1 MLRATSF
8 LLLLLTTTASADEV
22 VRFPG
27 ADGFELEAR
36 YVASSNAD
44 APVALCLHQYRSDKT
59 SWTPLLPALQG
70 AGFTTLALDQ
80 RGHGGSTKKGS
91 ETVKVEDVPREKFG
105 ELLRR
110 GPEDVKAALAWLR
123 AKGHATK
130 QVVLFGAS
138 YGCSVALLT
147 HAAVPE
153 VKALVL
159 LSPGE
164 EYFGVDVR
172 PALNAWDGPLL
183 MISSTEDTHHATA
196 QALLVQCI
204 RAHRGDDRGPR
215 WHFVEYE
222 GAGHG
227 TSVLE
232 LHEKPRGVEQN
243 SADRRPTADELFE
256 VDDPRR
262 LIITW
267 LVDGAGLGTLQRAAG
282 R

>member
-1 MLRATSF
+1 MLRALAF
-8 LLLLLTTTASADEV
+8 LLLLSTAASAQEV

-36 YVASSNAD
+36 YVASSVPD
-44 APVALCLHQYRSDKT
+44 APVAICLHQYRSDKD
-59 SWTPLLPALQG
+59 SWTPLLPALQD

-91 ETVKVEDVPREKFG
+91 ETVKVEDVPREEFG
-105 ELLRR
+105 ELVRS

-123 AKGHATK
+123 SRGNAAQ
-130 QVVLFGAS
+130 QVVLFGSS

-147 HAAVPE
+147 HAQVPE

-172 PALNAWDGPLL
+172 SAFNAWNGPLL
-183 MISSTEDTHHATA
+183 VLSSTEDPHHGTA
-196 QALLVQCI
+196 QGLLVQCVK
-204 RAHRGDDRGPR
+204 AHRGDDAGPR
-215 WHFVEYE
+215 WAFVEYE
-222 GAGHG
+222 ADGHG
-227 TSVLE
+227 TSVLD
-232 LHEKPRGVEQN
+232 LRKGPQGVQQN
-243 SADRRPTADELFE
+243 SADRRPTTEELFE
-256 VDDPRR
+256 VEDPRQ
-262 LIITW
+262 LIVTW
-267 LVDGAGLGTLQRAAG
+267 LVEGAGLGTLPRGAV